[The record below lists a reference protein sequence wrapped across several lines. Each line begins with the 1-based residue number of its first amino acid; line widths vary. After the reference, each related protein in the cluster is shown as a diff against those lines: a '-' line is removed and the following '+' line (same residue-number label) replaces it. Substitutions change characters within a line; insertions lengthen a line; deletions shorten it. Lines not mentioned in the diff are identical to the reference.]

1 MPDPQIAN
9 PYQPP
14 LEEGAN
20 LAALPAVSPAL
31 LADRSFWGM
40 TLTQFLGAFND
51 NVYKQTLLLL
61 FVAVPTGLD
70 AEGQIVSTDLQGAG
84 SFLFALPFILFSG
97 FAGYLSDRFSKQ
109 RVIYLSKIAEVV
121 IMTVGLGLFLV
132 HARQGMSL
140 GMAGMFTVVLFL
152 MGAQSAF
159 FGPGKYGILPELFRE
174 TDLPAANGII
184 LMTTF
189 LAVIFGTALAG
200 GLMTQF
206 GRDLWVISV
215 VCIGIALLGVGTSL
229 LVKRTQ
235 PARPALPFH
244 FGYLGVPREMR
255 DLLRRDPQL
264 NAAVWV
270 SSVFWMAA
278 AMVLLA
284 VNSLGVIQFQANEL
298 ETSIL
303 VGSVSVGIALGSV
316 VTGLISGGRF
326 HTGLLRLGA
335 WGLFLTLLVLTLPGP
350 RQGHLLGYG
359 GSLACLMLL
368 GAFTGMFAV
377 PLQVLMQLRPP
388 RELKG
393 QMIATMNLL
402 NWGGIVL
409 GGLVYQGITLLLGA
423 VEWPPATAFAAMAL
437 MLGAV
442 AIFYRPHETPLPK
455 DASIAR

>member
-1 MPDPQIAN
+1 MPDPQIVN

-14 LEEGAN
+14 LEEGAD
-20 LAALPAVSPAL
+20 LAALPAISPAL

-70 AEGQIVSTDLQGAG
+70 AAGNPVTTDLQGAG

-109 RVIYLSKIAEVV
+109 RVIFCSKIAEVV
-121 IMTVGLGLFLV
+121 IMAIGLGLFLI
-132 HARQGMSL
+132 HARHGMSL
-140 GMAGMFTVVLFL
+140 GMAGVFTVVLFL

-200 GLMTQF
+200 GLMTTF
-206 GRDLWVISV
+206 GRDLWIISV
-215 VCIGIALLGVGTSL
+215 VCIVIALIGVGTSL

-235 PARPALPFH
+235 PARPGLPFH
-244 FGYLGVPREMR
+244 YGYLGVPREMR
-255 DLLRRDPQL
+255 ALLGRDSQL
-264 NAAVWV
+264 HAAVWV

-278 AMVLLA
+278 AMSLLA
-284 VNSLGVIQFQANEL
+284 VNSLGVNQFQANEL
-298 ETSIL
+298 ATSIL

-350 RQGHLLGYG
+350 RQGHLLGYS

-423 VEWPPATAFAAMAL
+423 LQWPPATAFAVMAV

-442 AIFYRPHETPLPK
+442 AIFYRPRETAVHAG
-455 DASIAR
+455 DS